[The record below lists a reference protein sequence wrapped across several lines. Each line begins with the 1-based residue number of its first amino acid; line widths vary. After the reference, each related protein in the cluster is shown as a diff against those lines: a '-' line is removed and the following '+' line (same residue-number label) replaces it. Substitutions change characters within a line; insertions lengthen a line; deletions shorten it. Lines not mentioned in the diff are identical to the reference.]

1 MAVIGKIRQRS
12 GLMIGLIAFSLLAFI
27 LTDAL
32 NKNPFLKD
40 NDTVVGE
47 MGGKKIEYEDFD
59 KLVKEYESNLR
70 AQLGGEIP
78 EEYKNFAQD
87 QAWEKFVRRN
97 VLENEYKELHIK
109 ISPEEL
115 TWTEFKAPTPHP
127 VIERN
132 FVDQQTGQARPEL
145 ANQATGQLDLSKV
158 LALRQQMEESSND
171 ESQWIQYIDEP
182 IIEDLEN
189 KKFFSYVRKGKFV
202 STLEAKADFVES
214 SANLTAKA
222 VQLNYF
228 TIPDSTIKVTDAE
241 LEEYLQKH
249 SDQFKQEASRKLEYV
264 VFDIIPSSEDTATAK
279 KWAVDKANGF
289 VSTKN
294 DTAYAENNGGF
305 LDTNFKRR
313 GMFPD
318 DIEDSLFTAP
328 KGTVV
333 GPVYAANGS
342 FYVYKLIDTKTDTVM
357 YYRASHILLRPDGVT
372 KEDTANARKKAAD
385 YLAEIRKG
393 DKTFKQLVKEVSLDP
408 GSNSKDGDLGWFDKE
423 FIRYPKSLIDA
434 VARTGKGDYTIV
446 TSGQGVHIVYVTH
459 SPTNKMVQVAE
470 ISRDVEPGTETLK
483 EISRKANEFAGSVN
497 NDEKLFNDAI
507 DKNKLNK
514 RFAEKVGQADK
525 VLAGIKDARQV
536 VMWAFNEERKVGET
550 SEPFDVD
557 GNTKILIARLVAV
570 REKGTAKVEDVRA
583 KLEEEVRKNKKAEQ
597 LRQKMEEAMKGATN
611 MQQIAEKVGVQP
623 LDISYQLFNNNNV
636 TSVGNEPRLLGYLF
650 GAEKKKIVGPIKG
663 NTGIYVFMVENV
675 DEQKVPEDLTEA
687 KLRLLN
693 QSTGSAD
700 MRINDA
706 LRKAADIQ
714 DFRYKFF

>member
-12 GLMIGLIAFSLLAFI
+12 GLIIGFIALSLLAFI
-27 LTDAL
+27 LSDAL
-32 NKNPFLKD
+32 NKNPFLKGND
-40 NDTVVGE
+40 NVVGE
-47 MGGKKIEYEDFD
+47 MGGKKIKYEDFD
-59 KLVKEYESNLR
+59 KLVKEYEANLR
-70 AQLGGEIP
+70 SQLGGEIP
-78 EEYKNFAQD
+78 EEYKSFAYD

-97 VLENEYKELHIK
+97 VLEKEYEALSIK

-115 TWTEFKAPTPHP
+115 TWTEFKSPNPHP

-132 FVDQQTGQARPEL
+132 FVDQQTGKAREQL
-145 ANQATGQLDLSKV
+145 ANQATGDLDLSKV
-158 LALRQQMEESSND
+158 LALRQQMEEGSND
-171 ESQWIQYIDEP
+171 ESQWIQFIDEP

-202 STLEAKADFVES
+202 STLEAKADFIAS
-214 SANLTAKA
+214 SANLTGQA

-228 TIPDSTIKVTDAE
+228 TIPDSTITIKDAE

-249 SDQFKQEASRKLEYV
+249 ADNFKQEASRKLEYV
-264 VFDIIPSSEDTATAK
+264 VFDIKPSAADTAAAA
-279 KWAVDKANGF
+279 KWANDKAIGF
-289 VSTKN
+289 ATTTN
-294 DTAYAENNGGF
+294 DTLYAENNGGF

-342 FYVYKLIDTKTDTVM
+342 YYVYKLIDSKTDTIM

-385 YLAEIRKG
+385 YLAQIRKG
-393 DKTFKQLVKEVSLDP
+393 EKTFKELVKEVSLDP
-408 GSNSKDGDLGWFDKE
+408 VTNTKEGDLGWFDKE
-423 FIRYPKSLIDA
+423 NIRYPKSLIDA
-434 VARTGKGDYTIV
+434 VVRTGKGDYTIV
-446 TSGQGVHIVYVTH
+446 TSGQGVHIIYGAY
-459 SPTNKMVQVAE
+459 SPTNKVVQVAE
-470 ISRDVEPGTETLK
+470 ISREVEPGTETLK
-483 EISRKANEFAGSVN
+483 EISAKANEFAGSVGT
-497 NDEKLFNDAI
+497 DEKLFNEAI
-507 DKNKLNK
+507 EKNMLNK
-514 RFAEKVGQADK
+514 RFAEKIGQSDK
-525 VLAGIKDARQV
+525 VLSGIKDARQV
-536 VMWAFNEERKVGET
+536 VMWSFDEERKVGDI

-557 GNTKILIARLVAV
+557 GNTKILVARLVKI
-570 REKGTAKVEDVRA
+570 REKGTAKVDDVRE

-597 LRQKMEEAMKGATN
+597 LRQKMEEAMNGATN
-611 MQQIAEKVGVQP
+611 LQQIATKLGVQP
-623 LDISYQLFNNNNV
+623 LDISYQLFNSNSV

-650 GAEKKKIVGPIKG
+650 GSEKKKITGPIKG
-663 NTGIYVFMVENV
+663 ESGVYVFWVENV
-675 DEQKVPEDLTEA
+675 EEQKVPEDLSETKQRIFGQYA
-687 KLRLLN
+687 
-693 QSTGSAD
+693 GSAD

>member
-12 GLMIGLIAFSLLAFI
+12 GLIIGFIAFSLLAFI
-27 LTDAL
+27 LSDAL
-32 NKNPFLKD
+32 NKNPFLKG

-70 AQLGGEIP
+70 AQMGGEIP
-78 EEYKNFAQD
+78 EEYKTFAYD
-87 QAWEKFVRRN
+87 QAWEKFIRRN
-97 VLENEYKELHIK
+97 VLENEYKDLYIK

-132 FVDQQTGQARPEL
+132 FVDQQTGQARPQL

-158 LALRQQMEESSND
+158 LALRQQMEENSND

-202 STLEAKADFVES
+202 STLEAKVDFVES
-214 SANLTAKA
+214 STNLTAKA

-228 TIPDSTIKVTDAE
+228 TIPDSTVKVTDAE

-249 SDQFKQEASRKLEYV
+249 ADLFKQEASRKLEYI
-264 VFDIIPSSEDTATAK
+264 VFDILPSAEDTAAAL
-279 KWAVDKANGF
+279 KWAQDRAKGF
-289 VSTKN
+289 ATTTD
-294 DTAYAENNGGF
+294 DTSYAESNGGF

-318 DIEDSLFTAP
+318 DIEDSLFSST

-385 YLAEIRKG
+385 YLAQIRKG

-408 GSNSKDGDLGWFDKE
+408 GSNAKDGDLGWFDKD

-434 VARTGKGDYTIV
+434 AIRTGKGDYTIV
-446 TSGQGVHIVYVTH
+446 TSGQGVHIVYVTK

-470 ISRDVEPGTETLK
+470 ISREVEPGTESLK

-507 DKNKLNK
+507 EKNKLNK

-525 VLAGIKDARQV
+525 ILPGIKDARQV
-536 VMWAFNEERKVGET
+536 VMWAFNEDRKVGET

-557 GNTKILIARLVAV
+557 GNTKILVARLVAI
-570 REKGTAKVEDVRA
+570 REKGTSKVEDVRP

-597 LRQKMEEAMKGATN
+597 LRQKMEEAMKGASN
-611 MQQIAEKVGVQP
+611 VQQIAEKLGVQP
-623 LDISYQLFNNNNV
+623 LDISYQLFNNNSV

-650 GAEKKKIVGPIKG
+650 GSEKKKIVGPIKG
-663 NTGIYVFMVENV
+663 SSGVYVFIVENV
-675 DEQKVPEDLTEA
+675 EEQKAPQDLSEA
-687 KLRLLN
+687 KQRILN
-693 QSTGSAD
+693 QATGSAD